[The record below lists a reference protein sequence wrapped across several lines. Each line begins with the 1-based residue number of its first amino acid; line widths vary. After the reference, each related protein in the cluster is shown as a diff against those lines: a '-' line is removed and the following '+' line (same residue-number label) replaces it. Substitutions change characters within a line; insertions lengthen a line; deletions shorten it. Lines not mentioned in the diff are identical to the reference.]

1 MKTAIESITE
11 VYEAGKE
18 HTGLYDDIEVPD
30 RILVAAMVQLAQDVE
45 NFKKSNPVASGYQE
59 EIPPANSLTLGSLQ
73 QQLYRCLA
81 GKSLDEHYE
90 RALKIYNLLQTL

>member
-18 HTGLYDDIEVPD
+18 HPGLYEVPD

-59 EIPPANSLTLGSLQ
+59 EIPPP
-73 QQLYRCLA
+73 RI
-81 GKSLDEHYE
+81 
-90 RALKIYNLLQTL
+90 R